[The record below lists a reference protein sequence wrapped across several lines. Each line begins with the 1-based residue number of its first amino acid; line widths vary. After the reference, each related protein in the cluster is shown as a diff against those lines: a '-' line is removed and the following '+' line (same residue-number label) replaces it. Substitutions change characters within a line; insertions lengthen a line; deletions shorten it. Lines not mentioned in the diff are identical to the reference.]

1 MATTLT
7 TIASVGVSPIAI
19 NVTII
24 SETEPEFRDNGG
36 DLIRGDRWFST
47 TTKSEAIFVDD
58 SWMTIQTTSK

>member
-24 SETEPEFRDNGG
+24 SDTEPEFRDNGG
-36 DLIRGDRWFST
+36 DLVRGDRWFST
-47 TTKSEAIFVDD
+47 ITKSEAIFVDE
-58 SWMTIQTTSK
+58 SWMPVYTTSK